1 MKDIKIVITKLENN
15 TSIIISTLND
25 DDTEIKAVILN
36 SLITEKDNKFLSD
49 LENLIT
55 ENYG

>member
-15 TSIIISTLND
+15 TSIVVSTLND
-25 DDTEIKAVILN
+25 NDTEIKAVISN
-36 SLITEKDNKFLSD
+36 SQITEKDNKFLSD